1 MSKFDKIVKD
11 YDNKLSLLTNE
22 IDRFRGLAEKR
33 KLEYDEI
40 IIKYSQLEKKLHYY
54 QSFEQKSQEN
64 EQRISYYLQ

>member
-1 MSKFDKIVKD
+1 MILSQKQAELEDYKLHLRNNEIEMSKFDKIVKD

-40 IIKYSQLEKKLHYY
+40 IIKYS
-54 QSFEQKSQEN
+54 
-64 EQRISYYLQ
+64 